1 MSSSVLP
8 TCANCNAALQGPYC
22 SNCGQKASDYH
33 RPIWWILGE
42 FMDAVFSYDS
52 RTFRTLWLLF
62 GEPGE
67 FTRRYNTGQR
77 ASLLPP
83 FRLFLIATF
92 LFFLTLQITGLALIA
107 FETKVVPR
115 DSLPPE
121 AMKELQRESAG
132 TLTTSDEKT
141 FTTVSLQFFVPIVP
155 GAVRPGLTAEQK
167 ESLAKNEAEIDKE
180 VTTTDPDEMGFY
192 KTLKGYGHRIIQGFQ
207 VAMADPLKLNTPL
220 NVWLPRVMLL
230 LVPVFALLLALMHWW
245 PRVYYIE
252 HLIFALH
259 IHTVMFVGLTIVALA
274 VAFFGTVGFLE
285 IALGPILFVYFLMAM
300 KRVYNRG
307 WFLTSVKTIGLVFV
321 YSLILTATLSLV
333 LMQALSEL

>member
-1 MSSSVLP
+1 MSVLP
-8 TCANCNAALQGPYC
+8 TCANCHAALQGPYC

-42 FMDAVFSYDS
+42 FMDAVLSFDS

-67 FTRRYNTGQR
+67 FTRRYNSGQR

-83 FRLFLIATF
+83 FRLFVIATF
-92 LFFLTLQITGLALIA
+92 LFFLTLQLTGLALVS
-107 FETKVVPR
+107 FETKTIAAK
-115 DSLPPE
+115 DLSPE
-121 AMKELQRESAG
+121 AIQALKRESSA
-132 TLTTSDEKT
+132 TVTTDDDNKT
-141 FTTVSLQFFVPIVP
+141 FTTVQLEFFVPIKP
-155 GAVRPGLTAEQK
+155 GAARPGLTAEQK
-167 ESLAKNEAEIDKE
+167 ARLAKNEAEIDKE
-180 VTTTDPDEMGFY
+180 DTKADPDELGLY

-207 VAMADPLKLNTPL
+207 KAMDDPLKLNGPL

-230 LVPVFALLLALMHWW
+230 LVPVFALLLALIHWR

-259 IHTVMFVGLTIVALA
+259 IHTVLFVALTIVAFA
-274 VAFFGTVGFLE
+274 VAIFGTAGFLE
-285 IALGPILFVYFLMAM
+285 IAVGPILFVYFLMAM

-307 WFLTSVKTIGLVFV
+307 WFLTSVKTVGVVLV
-321 YSLILTATLSLV
+321 YSVILTATLSMAL
-333 LMQALSEL
+333 LQALSEL